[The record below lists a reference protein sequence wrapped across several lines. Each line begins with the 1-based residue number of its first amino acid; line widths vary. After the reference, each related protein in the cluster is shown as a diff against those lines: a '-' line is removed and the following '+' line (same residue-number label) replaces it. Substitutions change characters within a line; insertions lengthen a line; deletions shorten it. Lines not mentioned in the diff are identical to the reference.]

1 MKDIELFVA
10 EYKNY
15 LSKYI
20 LRGGQDDVLF
30 EAYQNLIT
38 LLDESTAQ
46 AANILDIHN
55 QVLKDV
61 LNIRNDND
69 MVQWIYIERATEFLA
84 QILIATD
91 ALLLSLREY
100 VEKDPLTG
108 LYNKLAI
115 EKTLSKIWVN
125 AQEAKTPLT
134 LVMIDL
140 DNFKDVND
148 CYGHMVGDELL
159 QEISNVIKK
168 SLRDGDVVMRFGG
181 EEFLVLLPK
190 TDGAGAEKP
199 LERIRK
205 RIEEGVF
212 TENNI
217 KITASIGAA
226 VYPDHRPLSA
236 EELIEFADAAMYEA
250 KAKGKNRLVFYS
262 QLEDKN
268 EGFRYDKE

>member
-1 MKDIELFVA
+1 LKDIELFVA
-10 EYKNY
+10 KYKNY
-15 LSKYI
+15 LSRFI

-46 AANILDIHN
+46 AANLLDIHN

-91 ALLLSLREY
+91 ALLLSLRECI
-100 VEKDPLTG
+100 EKDPLTG
-108 LYNKLAI
+108 LYNRLAI
-115 EKTLSKIWVN
+115 EKTLSKMWVN
-125 AQEAKTPLT
+125 AQKAKTPLT

-159 QEISNVIKK
+159 QEISSVIKK
-168 SLRDGDVVMRFGG
+168 SLRDGDIVMRFGG

-226 VYPDHRPLSA
+226 VYPDNRPLSA
-236 EELIEFADAAMYEA
+236 DELIEFADAAMYEA

-262 QLEDKN
+262 
-268 EGFRYDKE
+268 

>member
-1 MKDIELFVA
+1 LKDIELFVA

-30 EAYQNLIT
+30 EAYQNLIK

-46 AANILDIHN
+46 AANLLDIHN

-91 ALLLSLREY
+91 ALLLSLREC

-108 LYNKLAI
+108 LYNRLAI
-115 EKTLSKIWVN
+115 EKTLSRIWIN
-125 AQEAKTPLT
+125 AQESKTPFT
-134 LVMIDL
+134 LAMIDI

-159 QEISNVIKK
+159 QEISGVIRK

-181 EEFLVLLPK
+181 EEFIVLLPK
-190 TDGAGAEKP
+190 TDGAGAKKP

-226 VYPDHRPLSA
+226 VYPDNRPLRA
-236 EELIEFADAAMYEA
+236 EELIEFADAAMYKA

-262 QLEDKN
+262 QLNGK
-268 EGFRYDKE
+268 K